1 MARASNQFS
10 EGEAILLAKIMEGV
24 SQHKVD
30 RNWATDPDFAG
41 VARKIHAMKASAAKK
56 IFCEDCGDET
66 RNGGRGV
73 RRTCKACGKK
83 VCGYCYHHFHARN
96 VQRLSSSG

>member
-1 MARASNQFS
+1 MGRASNQFS
-10 EGEAILLAKIMEGV
+10 ESEALLLARIMEGV
-24 SQHKVD
+24 QSGRID
-30 RNWATDPDFAG
+30 RSWTADPDFAA
-41 VARKIHAMKASAAKK
+41 VARKIATMKKTSTKK

-73 RRTCKACGKK
+73 RRTCKGCGKK